1 MPESGKHDARRSA
14 ADMRAASEPGM
25 PGSNGTDDRRM
36 RQFKR
41 TCWAMVR
48 LAALALSALAM
59 LPLLAGIANWLREAN
74 DILAEHTPDLIERA
88 STTLRQVH

>member
-1 MPESGKHDARRSA
+1 MTEFGHDDAHSSA
-14 ADMRAASEPGM
+14 ADMRAAIEPGM
-25 PGSNGTDDRRM
+25 SGSNGTDDRRM

-59 LPLLAGIANWLREAN
+59 LPLFAGIANWLREAN
-74 DILAEHTPDLIERA
+74 DVLAEHTPDIIERA